1 MRGSRA
7 SAGLLLATAVVVA
20 AALACSAQVPERM
33 NYQVMLTD
41 GADQPIAGQT
51 VSVVFRIYD
60 QESGGTVLWTEP
72 QTVTTNS
79 IGVASVILGS
89 VSALDIDFAGPRWL
103 EVEVEGE
110 ILAPRREL
118 VASPYAR
125 QAQNSANLGGEPAAS
140 YALSGPLSAPGTIN
154 DSGNPVD
161 WTELKN
167 VPAGFADGT
176 DDTGAGAGDGYSLD
190 ASDGDPVDVVYVE
203 GTGNVLVNGTTP
215 WAAAMEVTADRDS
228 MGVYVF
234 SNNSD
239 ATAVA
244 LVAVSDSTTGLV
256 GNSYESAQ
264 SYTVPLNPA
273 GVGGI
278 GSGPADGGF
287 FGANGSGDGIE
298 CRSAGLGSALHA
310 EGGLGYSGH
319 FLDGAGVSIERAG
332 GIPVLYVDNTST
344 TGWGDAARFYSE
356 SGVASNTW
364 TIYSE
369 CYEGNTARFEKN
381 TDDNE
386 YAVTIYGA
394 NASAEGLY
402 VGGSIFTT
410 APAARGVETS
420 RGEEAVFGVTS
431 ADVSVI
437 ASGTGVLSGG
447 AARVEFDRLFAESVS
462 GDADLRVTVTPIG
475 AWSALYI
482 ERIDDGGF
490 DIKSGAGEKNVEF
503 HWMAVG
509 RAKGYQE
516 RPRISMPDPSVD
528 EAIAR
533 EKAESLAAQRA
544 SLPTRQGGS
553 GTVTIER

>member
-1 MRGSRA
+1 MPGTR
-7 SAGLLLATAVVVA
+7 TVTTVVVA
-20 AALACSAQVPERM
+20 AVITAAAWACHAQVPERM

-41 GADQPIAGQT
+41 DADQPLADQS
-51 VSVVFRIYD
+51 VSVAFRIYD
-60 QESGGTVLWTEP
+60 QESGGSNLWTEP

-89 VSALDIDFAGPRWL
+89 VNPLDIDFSGPRWL
-103 EVEVEGE
+103 EVEVEAE
-110 ILAPRREL
+110 VLAPRREL

-125 QAQNSANLGGEPAAS
+125 QAHNSAHLGGEMAAS
-140 YALSGPLSAPGTIN
+140 YALAEGLSMSGTIN
-154 DSGNPVD
+154 NPGNPVD
-161 WTELKN
+161 WTRLKN

-176 DDTGAGAGDGYSLD
+176 DDEGGGAGDGWSLD
-190 ASDGDPVDVVYVE
+190 ASDGDPADVVYVE
-203 GTGNVLVNGTTP
+203 EWGNVTVNAGTP
-215 WAAAMEVTADRDS
+215 WSAALEVSADRDS
-228 MGVYVF
+228 MGIYVF
-234 SNNSD
+234 SNSSD
-239 ATAVA
+239 PIAVA
-244 LVAVSDSTTGLV
+244 LAAVSDSTTGLV
-256 GNSYESAQ
+256 GNSYETAH
-264 SYTVPLNPA
+264 SYTVPTNPA

-287 FGANGSGDGIE
+287 FSATGSGDGVE
-298 CRSAGLGSALHA
+298 CRSIGMGSALHA
-310 EGGLGYSGH
+310 EGGFGYSGY
-319 FLDGAGVSIERAG
+319 FLGGSGVSIARGG

-344 TGWGDAARFYSE
+344 TGWGDAARFYSA
-356 SGVASNTW
+356 SGVQSDTW

-369 CYEGNTARFEKN
+369 CYQGNAARFEKD
-381 TDDNE
+381 TDDNQ

-410 APAARGVETS
+410 APAARGVATS
-420 RGEEAVFGVTS
+420 RGAEAVFGVAS

-437 ASGTGVLSGG
+437 ASGIGSLSGG

-462 GDADLRVTVTPIG
+462 GNAYLRITATPVG

-490 DIKSGAGEKNVEF
+490 EIRSGAGAENVEF

-516 RPRISMPDPSVD
+516 RPRISMPDPAAD

-533 EKAESLAAQRA
+533 EKAESVAAQRA
-544 SLPTRQGGS
+544 LLPVRQGGS
-553 GTVTIER
+553 GTITIER